1 MFFRL
6 FFCSRVI
13 SVKGPFGFHHIIVPY
28 IKRLEEYIAFI
39 YLNFM
44 IIKKLWVSRHAF
56 CYIMNEGDFYI
67 DLYFKRQGVM
77 DEID

>member
-56 CYIMNEGDFYI
+56 CYIMDDRRFYI
-67 DLYFKRQGVM
+67 NPHFVM
-77 DEID
+77 TGDKK